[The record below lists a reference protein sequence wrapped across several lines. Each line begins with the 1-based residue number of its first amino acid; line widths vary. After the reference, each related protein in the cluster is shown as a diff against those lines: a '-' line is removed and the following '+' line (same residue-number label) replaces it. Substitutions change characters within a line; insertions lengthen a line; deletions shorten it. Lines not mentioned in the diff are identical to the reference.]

1 MNGVQMLGRNV
12 RGGGVDDADISGST
26 PLVVAMDGPSGT
38 GKSSVSR
45 RLADRLGAR
54 YLDTGAM
61 YRVATL
67 RVLRAGVELNDP
79 AAIAVT
85 VKDLPLTIGTDPSRE
100 LIELDGVDVSSEIRG
115 NAVTKAV
122 SAVSAVPEVREQ
134 LVALQREIAASA
146 GRIVVEGRDIG
157 TVVLT
162 DADAKIYLTAS
173 AEARAD
179 RRNQQNIAE
188 GRGDD
193 YEAVLADVQR
203 RDNLDSTRA
212 VSPLRPAEDA
222 VLVDTSDLSMDEVI
236 DELYRVVAQQI
247 SMGGGR

>member
-1 MNGVQMLGRNV
+1 MNGVESAVEVPGQL
-12 RGGGVDDADISGST
+12 SGSAS
-26 PLVVAMDGPSGT
+26 LVVAMDGPSGT

-45 RLADRLGAR
+45 RLAARLGAR

-67 RVLRAGVELNDP
+67 RVLREGVDLTDP
-79 AAIAVT
+79 AAIAAAVA
-85 VKDLPLTIGTDPSRE
+85 DLPLTIGTDPSHE
-100 LIELDGVDVSSEIRG
+100 LIQLDGADVSSEIRG
-115 NAVTKAV
+115 DAVTKAV
-122 SAVSAVPEVREQ
+122 SAVSAVPEVREA
-134 LVALQREIAASA
+134 LVALQREIAVSA

-173 AEARAD
+173 AEARAQ

-193 YEAVLADVQR
+193 YAAVLADVQR
-203 RDNLDSTRA
+203 RDTLDSTRK
-212 VSPLRPAEDA
+212 VSPLRPAADA
-222 VLVDTSDLSMDEVI
+222 VLVDTSELSMDEVI
-236 DELYRVVAQQI
+236 DELYRVVAQQV
-247 SMGGGR
+247 SVRTTGEAK

>member
-1 MNGVQMLGRNV
+1 
-12 RGGGVDDADISGST
+12 
-26 PLVVAMDGPSGT
+26 MDGPSGT

-45 RLADRLGAR
+45 RLAARLGAR

-67 RVLRAGVELNDP
+67 RVLRAGVDLGDP
-79 AAIAVT
+79 AAIAAAV
-85 VKDLPLTIGTDPSRE
+85 VDLPLTIGTDPSNE
-100 LIELDGVDVSSEIRG
+100 LIQLDGADVSAEIRG
-115 NAVTKAV
+115 DAVTKAV
-122 SAVSAVPEVREQ
+122 SAVSAVPEVREA
-134 LVALQREIAASA
+134 LVALQREIAVSA

-173 AEARAD
+173 AEARAQ

-193 YEAVLADVQR
+193 YAAVLADVQR
-203 RDNLDSTRA
+203 RDTLDSTRK
-212 VSPLRPAEDA
+212 VSPLRPAADA
-222 VLVDTSDLSMDEVI
+222 VLVDTSELSMDEVI
-236 DELYRVVAQQI
+236 DELYRVVAQQV
-247 SMGGGR
+247 SVRTAGEAK

>member
-1 MNGVQMLGRNV
+1 MGVEIPVETPRQPTGT
-12 RGGGVDDADISGST
+12 S

-45 RLADRLGAR
+45 RLATRLGAR

-67 RVLRAGVELNDP
+67 RVLRAGIELTDA
-79 AAIAVT
+79 AAIGAAV
-85 VKDLPLTIGTDPSRE
+85 KELPLSIGTDPRRE
-100 LIELDGVDVSSEIRG
+100 VIQLDGEDVSSEIRG
-115 NAVTKAV
+115 DAVTKAV
-122 SAVSAVPEVREQ
+122 SAVSAVPEVRDL
-134 LVALQREIAASA
+134 LVALQREITTAAQ
-146 GRIVVEGRDIG
+146 RIVVEGRDIG
-157 TVVLT
+157 TVVLPA
-162 DADAKIYLTAS
+162 ADAKIYLTAS
-173 AEARAD
+173 AEARAH

-203 RDNLDSTRA
+203 RDNLDSTRK
-212 VSPLRPAEDA
+212 VSPLRPADDA
-222 VLVDTSDLSMDEVI
+222 VLVDTSDLNMDEVI

-247 SMGGGR
+247 STTRTGGSQ

>member
-1 MNGVQMLGRNV
+1 
-12 RGGGVDDADISGST
+12 
-26 PLVVAMDGPSGT
+26 MDGPSGT

-45 RLADRLGAR
+45 RLATRLGAR

-67 RVLRAGVELNDP
+67 RVLRAGIELTDT
-79 AAIAVT
+79 AAIAAA
-85 VKDLPLTIGTDPSRE
+85 VKELPLSIGTDPSRE
-100 LIELDGVDVSSEIRG
+100 VIELDGEDVRSEIRG
-115 NAVTKAV
+115 DAVTKAV
-122 SAVSAVPEVREQ
+122 SAVSAVPEVRDL
-134 LVALQREIAASA
+134 LVAMQREITAVS

-157 TVVLT
+157 TVVLPG
-162 DADAKIYLTAS
+162 ADAKIYLTAS
-173 AEARAD
+173 AEARAH

-193 YEAVLADVQR
+193 YAGVLADVQR
-203 RDNLDSTRA
+203 RDTLDSTRK

-222 VLVDTSDLSMDEVI
+222 VRVDTSELSKDEVI

-247 SMGGGR
+247 SAIRAGGGR

>member
-1 MNGVQMLGRNV
+1 MGVEIPVEAPRQM
-12 RGGGVDDADISGST
+12 SGT
-26 PLVVAMDGPSGT
+26 GALVVAMDGPSGT

-45 RLADRLGAR
+45 RLATRLGAR

-67 RVLRAGVELNDP
+67 RVLRAGVELTD
-79 AAIAVT
+79 AAEIGAAV
-85 VKDLPLTIGTDPSRE
+85 KELPLSIGTDPSRE
-100 LIELDGVDVSSEIRG
+100 AIRLDGEDVSSEIRG
-115 NAVTKAV
+115 DAVTKAV
-122 SAVSAVPEVREQ
+122 SAVSAVPEVREL
-134 LVALQREIAASA
+134 LVALQREITTDAQ
-146 GRIVVEGRDIG
+146 RIVVEGRDIG
-157 TVVLT
+157 TVVLP

-173 AEARAD
+173 AEARAH

-203 RDNLDSTRA
+203 RDNLDSTRK
-212 VSPLRPAEDA
+212 VSPLRPADDA
-222 VLVDTSDLSMDEVI
+222 VLVDTSDLNMDEVI

-247 SMGGGR
+247 SVGRTGGSQ

>member
-1 MNGVQMLGRNV
+1 M
-12 RGGGVDDADISGST
+12 DDADISGST

-67 RVLRAGVELNDP
+67 RVLRGGVDLNDP

-100 LIELDGVDVSSEIRG
+100 LIELDGVDVSAEIRG

-122 SAVSAVPEVREQ
+122 SAVSAVPEVRDQ

-222 VLVDTSDLSMDEVI
+222 VLVDTSDLSMDQVI

>member
-1 MNGVQMLGRNV
+1 MAGT
-12 RGGGVDDADISGST
+12 S

-45 RLADRLGAR
+45 RLATRLGAK

-67 RVLRAGVELNDP
+67 RVLRAGIELTDT
-79 AAIAVT
+79 AAIAAA
-85 VKDLPLTIGTDPSRE
+85 VKELPLSIGTDPSRE
-100 LIELDGVDVSSEIRG
+100 VIELDGEDVRSEIRG
-115 NAVTKAV
+115 DAVTKAV
-122 SAVSAVPEVREQ
+122 SAVSAVPEVREL
-134 LVALQREIAASA
+134 LVAMQRDITAAA

-157 TVVLT
+157 TVVLPA
-162 DADAKIYLTAS
+162 ADAKIYLTAS
-173 AEARAD
+173 AEARAH

-193 YEAVLADVQR
+193 YAGVLADVQR
-203 RDNLDSTRA
+203 RDTLDSTRK

-222 VLVDTSDLSMDEVI
+222 VNVDTSELSMDEVI
-236 DELYRVVAQQI
+236 DELYRVVAEQV
-247 SMGGGR
+247 SAYGVGGDR

>member
-1 MNGVQMLGRNV
+1 
-12 RGGGVDDADISGST
+12 
-26 PLVVAMDGPSGT
+26 MDGPSGT

-45 RLADRLGAR
+45 RLAARLGAR

-67 RVLRAGVELNDP
+67 RVLRAGVDLTDP
-79 AAIAVT
+79 AAIAAAV
-85 VKDLPLTIGTDPSRE
+85 VDLPLTIGTDPSRE
-100 LIELDGVDVSSEIRG
+100 LIQLDGVDVSAEIRG
-115 NAVTKAV
+115 DAVTKAV
-122 SAVSAVPEVREQ
+122 SAVSAVPEVREA
-134 LVALQREIAASA
+134 LVALQREIAVSA

-173 AEARAD
+173 AEARAQ

-193 YEAVLADVQR
+193 YAAVLADVQR
-203 RDNLDSTRA
+203 RDTLDSTRK
-212 VSPLRPAEDA
+212 VSPLRPAADA
-222 VLVDTSDLSMDEVI
+222 VLVDTSELSMDEVI
-236 DELYRVVAQQI
+236 DELYRVVAQQV
-247 SMGGGR
+247 SVRTTGEAK

>member
-1 MNGVQMLGRNV
+1 
-12 RGGGVDDADISGST
+12 
-26 PLVVAMDGPSGT
+26 MDGPSGT

-45 RLADRLGAR
+45 RLAARLGAR

-67 RVLRAGVELNDP
+67 RVLRAGVDLTDP
-79 AAIAVT
+79 AAIAAAVA
-85 VKDLPLTIGTDPSRE
+85 DLPLTIGTDPSHE
-100 LIELDGVDVSSEIRG
+100 LIQLDGADVSDEIRG
-115 NAVTKAV
+115 DAVTKAV
-122 SAVSAVPEVREQ
+122 SAVSAVPEVREA
-134 LVALQREIAASA
+134 LVALQREIAVSA

-173 AEARAD
+173 AEARAQ

-193 YEAVLADVQR
+193 YAAVLADVQR
-203 RDNLDSTRA
+203 RDTLDSTRK
-212 VSPLRPAEDA
+212 VSPLRPAADA
-222 VLVDTSDLSMDEVI
+222 VLVDTSELSMDEVI
-236 DELYRVVAQQI
+236 DELYRVVAQQV
-247 SMGGGR
+247 SVRTTGEVK

>member
-1 MNGVQMLGRNV
+1 
-12 RGGGVDDADISGST
+12 
-26 PLVVAMDGPSGT
+26 MDGPSGT

-45 RLADRLGAR
+45 KLATRMAAR

-67 RVLRAGVELNDP
+67 RVLRADVDLTD
-79 AAIAVT
+79 AVAIAT
-85 VKDLPLTIGTDPSRE
+85 AVKDLPLTIGTDPAHE
-100 LIELDGVDVSSEIRG
+100 VIELDGEDVSAEIRG
-115 NAVTKAV
+115 NEVTKAV

-134 LVALQREIAASA
+134 LVALQREIAVAA

-157 TVVLT
+157 TVVLP

-173 AEARAD
+173 AEARAF

-212 VSPLRPAEDA
+212 VSPLRPAADA
-222 VLVDTSDLSMDEVI
+222 VLVDTSELTREQVI
-236 DELYRVVAQQI
+236 DELYQVVAQQV
-247 SMGGGR
+247 SAGGGQ

>member
-1 MNGVQMLGRNV
+1 
-12 RGGGVDDADISGST
+12 
-26 PLVVAMDGPSGT
+26 MDGPSGT

-45 RLADRLGAR
+45 RLAARLGAR

-67 RVLRAGVELNDP
+67 RVLRAGVDLGDP
-79 AAIAVT
+79 AAIAAAV
-85 VKDLPLTIGTDPSRE
+85 VDLPLTIGTDPSHE
-100 LIELDGVDVSSEIRG
+100 LIQLDGADVSAEIRG
-115 NAVTKAV
+115 DAVTKAV
-122 SAVSAVPEVREQ
+122 SAVSAVPEVREA
-134 LVALQREIAASA
+134 LVALQREIAVSA

-173 AEARAD
+173 AEARAQ

-193 YEAVLADVQR
+193 YAAVLADVQR
-203 RDNLDSTRA
+203 RDTLDSTRK
-212 VSPLRPAEDA
+212 VSPLRPAADA
-222 VLVDTSDLSMDEVI
+222 VLVDTSELSMDEVI
-236 DELYRVVAQQI
+236 DELYRVVAQQV
-247 SMGGGR
+247 SVRTTGEAK

>member
-1 MNGVQMLGRNV
+1 MNGVEMAIENLPAMSN
-12 RGGGVDDADISGST
+12 SE

-45 RLADRLGAR
+45 RLATRLGAR

-67 RVLRAGVELNDP
+67 RVLRAGVDLTDP
-79 AAIAVT
+79 EAIAVA
-85 VKDLPLTIGTDPSRE
+85 VKDLPLTIGTDPSHE
-100 LIELDGVDVSSEIRG
+100 VIELDGEDVSEEIRG
-115 NAVTKAV
+115 DAVTKAV
-122 SAVSAVPEVREQ
+122 SAVSAVGDVREQ
-134 LVALQREIAASA
+134 LVALQREIAAST

-162 DADAKIYLTAS
+162 GADAKIYLTAS
-173 AEARAD
+173 ARARAY

-193 YEAVLADVQR
+193 YSAVLADVQR

-212 VSPLRPAEDA
+212 VSPLRPAADA
-222 VLVDTSDLSMDEVI
+222 VLVDTSDLTRDQVI
-236 DELYRVVAQQI
+236 DELYRVVAQMI
-247 SMGGGR
+247 SVVRGKR